1 MSTETDSKIAFL
13 FPGQGS
19 QAVGMGKDLYLN
31 SIAARDV
38 FDEIDDTLGR
48 KLSTM
53 MFEGPEDELRQTE
66 NTQPAILAT
75 SIAAWRAMEEATG
88 ILQVPNAT
96 AGHSL
101 GEYSALA
108 VAGVL
113 SISDAVKLVLERG
126 RLMQGACDERPGGM
140 AAIIGLDE
148 VTAEEIC
155 RESGAQMSTINTE
168 QQIILA
174 GDHHS
179 LAMAIDIASARGA
192 KKAIPLQ
199 VGGAFHS
206 GLMSPAQN
214 GLNAMID
221 SLDFQDPLVPL
232 IGNVTAQSLTTSE
245 QVKEELRMQLTSC
258 VQWNNTVKFMLSDG
272 IENFYEI
279 GHGKVLSGMVK
290 RINRRA
296 SVSNIGGRCSQIV
309 LWFPGLPRHLS
320 MFPILLN
327 VAKQP
332 CVVRQLRL
340 DIQEARLN

>member
-1 MSTETDSKIAFL
+1 MTTQTASKIAFL

-31 SIAARDV
+31 SIAAREV

-48 KLSTM
+48 KLSTL

-66 NTQPAILAT
+66 NTQPAIMAT
-75 SIAAWRAMEEATG
+75 SVATWRAMEEATG
-88 ILQVPNAT
+88 VIQVPNVT

-126 RLMQGACDERPGGM
+126 RLMQGACNERPGGM
-140 AAIIGLDE
+140 AALIGLDE
-148 VTAEEIC
+148 ITAEEIC

-168 QQIILA
+168 HQIILA
-174 GDHHS
+174 GDHRS
-179 LAMAIDIASARGA
+179 LAMAIDMASSRGA
-192 KKAIPLQ
+192 KKAITLQ

-221 SLDFQDPLVPL
+221 SLTFHDPLVPL
-232 IGNVTAQSLTTSE
+232 VGNVTAKSLGTADE
-245 QVKEELRMQLTSC
+245 VKEELRLQLTSC
-258 VQWNNTVKFMLSDG
+258 VQWNNTVKFMLDEG
-272 IENFYEI
+272 IDAFYEI
-279 GHGKVLSGMVK
+279 GHGRILSGMVK
-290 RINRRA
+290 RIDRSA
-296 SVSNIGGRCSQIV
+296 SVTSIGDFASV
-309 LWFPGLPRHLS
+309 LNYS
-320 MFPILLN
+320 S
-327 VAKQP
+327 AS
-332 CVVRQLRL
+332 
-340 DIQEARLN
+340 

>member
-1 MSTETDSKIAFL
+1 MTTETASKIAFL

-31 SIAARDV
+31 SIAAREV

-53 MFEGPEDELRQTE
+53 MFEGPDDELRQTE
-66 NTQPAILAT
+66 NTQPAIMAT
-75 SIAAWRAMEEATG
+75 SVAAWRAMEEATG
-88 ILQVPNAT
+88 VLQVPNAT

-113 SISDAVKLVLERG
+113 SIYDAVKLVLERG
-126 RLMQGACDERPGGM
+126 RLMQGACNERPGGM
-140 AAIIGLDE
+140 AALIGLDE

-174 GDHHS
+174 GDHES

-221 SLDFQDPLVPL
+221 SLAFHDPLVPL
-232 IGNVTAQSLTTSE
+232 VGNVTAKSLGTAE
-245 QVKEELRMQLTSC
+245 EVKEELRLQLTSC
-258 VQWNNTVKFMLSDG
+258 VQWNNTVKFMVNDG
-272 IENFYEI
+272 ITNFYEI
-279 GHGKVLSGMVK
+279 GHGKILSGMVK
-290 RINRRA
+290 RIDRSA
-296 SVSNIGGRCSQIV
+296 TISNIGDFAGV
-309 LWFPGLPRHLS
+309 LAYAS
-320 MFPILLN
+320 N
-327 VAKQP
+327 S
-332 CVVRQLRL
+332 
-340 DIQEARLN
+340 

>member
-1 MSTETDSKIAFL
+1 MTTQTDSKIAFL

-31 SIAARDV
+31 SIAAREV

-75 SIAAWRAMEEATG
+75 SVAAWRAMEEATG

-113 SISDAVKLVLERG
+113 SITDAVKLVLERG

-206 GLMSPAQN
+206 GLMSPAQE

-221 SLDFQDPLVPL
+221 SLNFHDPVVPL
-232 IGNVTAQSLTTSE
+232 IGNVTAKSLNTADE
-245 QVKEELRMQLTSC
+245 VKEELRMQLTSC
-258 VQWNNTVKFMLSDG
+258 VQWNNTVKFMLNDG
-272 IENFYEI
+272 IDTFYEI
-279 GHGKVLSGMVK
+279 GHGKILSGMVK
-290 RINRRA
+290 RIDRSA
-296 SVSNIGGRCSQIV
+296 KISNIGDFDSV
-309 LWFPGLPRHLS
+309 LAYAS
-320 MFPILLN
+320 N
-327 VAKQP
+327 S
-332 CVVRQLRL
+332 
-340 DIQEARLN
+340 

>member
-1 MSTETDSKIAFL
+1 MTITTVSKIAFL

-31 SIAARDV
+31 SIAAREV

-48 KLSTM
+48 KLSTL
-53 MFEGPEDELRQTE
+53 MFEGPDDELRQTE
-66 NTQPAILAT
+66 NTQPAIMAT
-75 SIAAWRAMEEATG
+75 SIATWRAMEEATG
-88 ILQVPNAT
+88 VLQLPNAT

-126 RLMQGACDERPGGM
+126 RLMQGACSERPGGM
-140 AAIIGLDE
+140 AALIGLDE
-148 VTAEEIC
+148 ITAEEIC

-168 QQIILA
+168 HQIILA
-174 GDHHS
+174 GDHRS
-179 LAMAIDIASARGA
+179 LAMAIDMASSRGA

-221 SLDFQDPLVPL
+221 SLTFHDPLVPL
-232 IGNVTAQSLTTSE
+232 VGNVTAKSLGTADE
-245 QVKEELRMQLTSC
+245 VKEELRLQLTSC
-258 VQWNNTVKFMLSDG
+258 VQWNNTIKFMLNDG
-272 IENFYEI
+272 IDAFYEI
-279 GHGKVLSGMVK
+279 GHGRILSGMVK
-290 RINRRA
+290 RIDRSA
-296 SVSNIGGRCSQIV
+296 SVTSIGDFASV
-309 LWFPGLPRHLS
+309 LNYS
-320 MFPILLN
+320 S
-327 VAKQP
+327 AS
-332 CVVRQLRL
+332 
-340 DIQEARLN
+340 

>member
-1 MSTETDSKIAFL
+1 
-13 FPGQGS
+13 
-19 QAVGMGKDLYLN
+19 
-31 SIAARDV
+31 
-38 FDEIDDTLGR
+38 
-48 KLSTM
+48 
-53 MFEGPEDELRQTE
+53 
-66 NTQPAILAT
+66 
-75 SIAAWRAMEEATG
+75 MEEATG
-88 ILQVPNAT
+88 VLQVPNAT

-126 RLMQGACDERPGGM
+126 RLMQGACNERPGGM
-140 AAIIGLDE
+140 AALIGLDE

-179 LAMAIDIASARGA
+179 LAMAIDMASARGA

-221 SLDFQDPLVPL
+221 SLTFYDPLVPL
-232 IGNVTAQSLTTSE
+232 VGNVTAKSLGTADE
-245 QVKEELRMQLTSC
+245 VKEELRLQLTSC
-258 VQWNNTVKFMLSDG
+258 VQWNNTVKFMLKDG
-272 IENFYEI
+272 IDTFYEI
-279 GHGKVLSGMVK
+279 GHGKILSGMVK
-290 RINRRA
+290 RIDRSASITSIGDFA
-296 SVSNIGGRCSQIV
+296 SV
-309 LWFPGLPRHLS
+309 
-320 MFPILLN
+320 LN
-327 VAKQP
+327 YSSAS
-332 CVVRQLRL
+332 
-340 DIQEARLN
+340 

>member
-1 MSTETDSKIAFL
+1 MTTQTGSKIAFL

-19 QAVGMGKDLYLN
+19 QAVGMGKDIYLN
-31 SIAARDV
+31 SIAAREV

-48 KLSTM
+48 KLSTL
-53 MFEGPEDELRQTE
+53 MFEGPDDELRQTE
-66 NTQPAILAT
+66 NTQPAIMAT
-75 SIAAWRAMEEATG
+75 SVATWRAMEEATG
-88 ILQVPNAT
+88 VLQVPNAT

-126 RLMQGACDERPGGM
+126 RLMQGACNERPGGM
-140 AAIIGLDE
+140 AALIGLDE

-179 LAMAIDIASARGA
+179 LAMAIDMASARGA

-221 SLDFQDPLVPL
+221 SLTFYDPLVPL
-232 IGNVTAQSLTTSE
+232 VGNVTAKSLGTADE
-245 QVKEELRMQLTSC
+245 VKEELRLQLTSC
-258 VQWNNTVKFMLSDG
+258 VQWNNTVKFMLNDG
-272 IENFYEI
+272 IDTFYEI
-279 GHGKVLSGMVK
+279 GHGKILSGMVK
-290 RINRRA
+290 RIDRSASITSIGDFA
-296 SVSNIGGRCSQIV
+296 SV
-309 LWFPGLPRHLS
+309 
-320 MFPILLN
+320 LN
-327 VAKQP
+327 YSSAS
-332 CVVRQLRL
+332 
-340 DIQEARLN
+340 

>member
-1 MSTETDSKIAFL
+1 MTTQTASKIAFL

-31 SIAARDV
+31 SIAAREV

-48 KLSTM
+48 KLSTL
-53 MFEGPEDELRQTE
+53 MFEGPDDELRQTE
-66 NTQPAILAT
+66 NTQPAIMAT
-75 SIAAWRAMEEATG
+75 SVATWRAMEEATG
-88 ILQVPNAT
+88 VLQVPNAT

-108 VAGVL
+108 VASVL

-126 RLMQGACDERPGGM
+126 RLMQGACNERPGGM
-140 AAIIGLDE
+140 AALIGLDE

-174 GDHHS
+174 GDHRS
-179 LAMAIDIASARGA
+179 LAMAIDMASARGA

-221 SLDFQDPLVPL
+221 SLTFHDPLVPL
-232 IGNVTAQSLTTSE
+232 VGNVTAKSLGTADE
-245 QVKEELRMQLTSC
+245 VKEELRLQLTSC
-258 VQWNNTVKFMLSDG
+258 VQWNNTVKFMLNDG
-272 IENFYEI
+272 IDTFYEI
-279 GHGKVLSGMVK
+279 GHGKILSGMVK
-290 RINRRA
+290 RIDRSASITSIGDFA
-296 SVSNIGGRCSQIV
+296 SV
-309 LWFPGLPRHLS
+309 
-320 MFPILLN
+320 LN
-327 VAKQP
+327 YSSAS
-332 CVVRQLRL
+332 
-340 DIQEARLN
+340 

>member
-1 MSTETDSKIAFL
+1 MTTQTASKIAFL

-31 SIAARDV
+31 SIAAREV

-53 MFEGPEDELRQTE
+53 MFEGPDDELRQTQ
-66 NTQPAILAT
+66 NTQPAIMAT
-75 SIAAWRAMEEATG
+75 SVATWRAMEEATG
-88 ILQVPNAT
+88 ILQVPNST

-126 RLMQGACDERPGGM
+126 RLMQSACEERPGGM
-140 AAIIGLDE
+140 AALIGLDE

-214 GLNAMID
+214 GLDAIID
-221 SLDFQDPLVPL
+221 SLTFHYPLVPL
-232 IGNVTAQSLTTSE
+232 VGNVTAKSLTTAE
-245 QVKEELRMQLTSC
+245 EVKEELRLQLTSC
-258 VQWNNTVKFMLSDG
+258 VQWNNTVKFMLNDG
-272 IENFYEI
+272 IDTFYEI
-279 GHGKVLSGMVK
+279 GHGKILSGMVK
-290 RINRRA
+290 RIDRSA
-296 SVSNIGGRCSQIV
+296 SVTSIGDFASV
-309 LWFPGLPRHLS
+309 LNYS
-320 MFPILLN
+320 S
-327 VAKQP
+327 AS
-332 CVVRQLRL
+332 
-340 DIQEARLN
+340 

>member
-1 MSTETDSKIAFL
+1 MTTQTGSKIAFL

-19 QAVGMGKDLYLN
+19 QAVGMGKDIYLN
-31 SIAARDV
+31 SIAAREV

-48 KLSTM
+48 KLSTL
-53 MFEGPEDELRQTE
+53 MFEGPDDELRQTE
-66 NTQPAILAT
+66 NTQPAIMAT
-75 SIAAWRAMEEATG
+75 SVATWRAMEEATG
-88 ILQVPNAT
+88 VLQVPNAT

-126 RLMQGACDERPGGM
+126 RLMQGACNERPGGM
-140 AAIIGLDE
+140 AALIGLDE

-179 LAMAIDIASARGA
+179 LAMAIDMASARGA
-192 KKAIPLQ
+192 KKAITLQ

-221 SLDFQDPLVPL
+221 SLTFHDPLVPL
-232 IGNVTAQSLTTSE
+232 VGNVTAKSLGTADE
-245 QVKEELRMQLTSC
+245 VKEELRLQLTSC
-258 VQWNNTVKFMLSDG
+258 VQWNNTVKFMLKDG
-272 IENFYEI
+272 IDTFYEI
-279 GHGKVLSGMVK
+279 GHGKILSGMVK
-290 RINRRA
+290 RIDRSASITSIGDFA
-296 SVSNIGGRCSQIV
+296 SV
-309 LWFPGLPRHLS
+309 
-320 MFPILLN
+320 LN
-327 VAKQP
+327 YSSAS
-332 CVVRQLRL
+332 
-340 DIQEARLN
+340 

>member
-1 MSTETDSKIAFL
+1 MTTQTASKIAFL

-31 SIAARDV
+31 SIAAREV

-53 MFEGPEDELRQTE
+53 MFEGPDDELRQTE
-66 NTQPAILAT
+66 NTQPAIMAT
-75 SIAAWRAMEEATG
+75 SVATWRAMEEATG
-88 ILQVPNAT
+88 VIQVPNAT

-126 RLMQGACDERPGGM
+126 RLMQGACNQRPGGM
-140 AAIIGLDE
+140 AALIGLDE

-168 QQIILA
+168 QQIILS
-174 GDHHS
+174 GDHQS

-214 GLNAMID
+214 GLNSMID
-221 SLDFQDPLVPL
+221 SLTFHDPLVPL
-232 IGNVTAQSLTTSE
+232 VGNVTAKSLDTATE
-245 QVKEELRMQLTSC
+245 VKEELRLQLTSC
-258 VQWNNTVKFMLSDG
+258 VQWNNTVKFMLNDG
-272 IENFYEI
+272 ISNFYEI
-279 GHGKVLSGMVK
+279 GHGRILSGMVK
-290 RINRRA
+290 RIDRSA
-296 SVSNIGGRCSQIV
+296 TISNIGDFASV
-309 LWFPGLPRHLS
+309 LAYAS
-320 MFPILLN
+320 N
-327 VAKQP
+327 S
-332 CVVRQLRL
+332 
-340 DIQEARLN
+340 

>member
-1 MSTETDSKIAFL
+1 MTNKIASKIAFL

-31 SIAARDV
+31 SIAAREV

-48 KLSTM
+48 KLSTL

-66 NTQPAILAT
+66 NTQPAIMAT
-75 SIAAWRAMEEATG
+75 SVATWRAMEEATG
-88 ILQVPNAT
+88 VIQVPNVT

-126 RLMQGACDERPGGM
+126 RLMQSACNERPGGM
-140 AAIIGLDE
+140 AALIGLDE
-148 VTAEEIC
+148 ITAEEIC

-168 QQIILA
+168 HQIILA
-174 GDHHS
+174 GDHRS
-179 LAMAIDIASARGA
+179 LAMAIDMASSRGA
-192 KKAIPLQ
+192 KKAITLQ

-221 SLDFQDPLVPL
+221 SLTFHDPLVPL
-232 IGNVTAQSLTTSE
+232 VGNVTAKSLGTADE
-245 QVKEELRMQLTSC
+245 VKEELRLQLTSC
-258 VQWNNTVKFMLSDG
+258 VQWNNTVKFMLDEG
-272 IENFYEI
+272 IDAFYEI
-279 GHGKVLSGMVK
+279 GHGRILSGMVK
-290 RINRRA
+290 RIDRSA
-296 SVSNIGGRCSQIV
+296 SVTSIGDFASV
-309 LWFPGLPRHLS
+309 LNYS
-320 MFPILLN
+320 S
-327 VAKQP
+327 AS
-332 CVVRQLRL
+332 
-340 DIQEARLN
+340 

>member
-1 MSTETDSKIAFL
+1 
-13 FPGQGS
+13 
-19 QAVGMGKDLYLN
+19 MGKDLYLN
-31 SIAARDV
+31 SIAAREV

-53 MFEGPEDELRQTE
+53 MFEGPDDELRQTE
-66 NTQPAILAT
+66 NTQPAIMAT
-75 SIAAWRAMEEATG
+75 SVAAWRAMEEATG
-88 ILQVPNAT
+88 VLQVPNAT

-126 RLMQGACDERPGGM
+126 RLMQGACNERPGGM
-140 AAIIGLDE
+140 AALIGLDE

-174 GDHHS
+174 GDHES

-221 SLDFQDPLVPL
+221 SLTFHDPLVPL
-232 IGNVTAQSLTTSE
+232 VGNVTAKSLGTAE
-245 QVKEELRMQLTSC
+245 EVKEELRLQLTSC
-258 VQWNNTVKFMLSDG
+258 VQWNNTVKFMVNDG
-272 IENFYEI
+272 ITNFYEI
-279 GHGKVLSGMVK
+279 GHGKILSGMVK
-290 RINRRA
+290 RIDRSA
-296 SVSNIGGRCSQIV
+296 SISNIGDFAGV
-309 LWFPGLPRHLS
+309 LAYAS
-320 MFPILLN
+320 N
-327 VAKQP
+327 S
-332 CVVRQLRL
+332 
-340 DIQEARLN
+340 

>member
-1 MSTETDSKIAFL
+1 MTTQTASKIAFL

-19 QAVGMGKDLYLN
+19 QAVGMGKDIYLN
-31 SIAARDV
+31 SIAAREV

-53 MFEGPEDELRQTE
+53 MFEGPDDELRQTE
-66 NTQPAILAT
+66 NTQPAIMAT
-75 SIAAWRAMEEATG
+75 SVATWRAMEEATG
-88 ILQVPNAT
+88 VIQVPNAT

-126 RLMQGACDERPGGM
+126 RLMQGACNDRPGGM
-140 AAIIGLDE
+140 AALIGLDE

-174 GDHHS
+174 GDHRS

-214 GLNAMID
+214 GLNSMID
-221 SLDFQDPLVPL
+221 SLTFHAPLVPL
-232 IGNVTAQSLTTSE
+232 VGNVTAKSLDTATE
-245 QVKEELRMQLTSC
+245 VKEELRLQLTSC
-258 VQWNNTVKFMLSDG
+258 VQWNNTVKFMLNDG
-272 IENFYEI
+272 ISNFYEI
-279 GHGKVLSGMVK
+279 GHGRILSGMVK
-290 RINRRA
+290 RIDRSA
-296 SVSNIGGRCSQIV
+296 TISNIGDFASV
-309 LWFPGLPRHLS
+309 LAYAS
-320 MFPILLN
+320 N
-327 VAKQP
+327 S
-332 CVVRQLRL
+332 
-340 DIQEARLN
+340 

>member
-1 MSTETDSKIAFL
+1 MTTQSAEKIAFL

-31 SIAARDV
+31 SIAAREV

-53 MFEGPEDELRQTE
+53 MFEGPDDELRQTE

-75 SIAAWRAMEEATG
+75 SVAAWRAMEEATG

-140 AAIIGLDE
+140 AALIGLDE

-206 GLMSPAQN
+206 GLMSPAQS

-221 SLDFQDPLVPL
+221 SLNFHDPLVPL
-232 IGNVTAQSLTTSE
+232 VGNVTAKSLGTAE
-245 QVKEELRMQLTSC
+245 EVKEELRMQLTSC
-258 VQWNNTVKFMLSDG
+258 VQWNNTVKFMLNDG
-272 IENFYEI
+272 ISNFYEI
-279 GHGKVLSGMVK
+279 GHGKILSGMVK
-290 RINRRA
+290 RIDRSATVTNIGDFA
-296 SVSNIGGRCSQIV
+296 SV
-309 LWFPGLPRHLS
+309 LS
-320 MFPILLN
+320 Y
-327 VAKQP
+327 AS
-332 CVVRQLRL
+332 
-340 DIQEARLN
+340 ASAS

>member
-1 MSTETDSKIAFL
+1 MTTQTGSKIAFL

-19 QAVGMGKDLYLN
+19 QAVGMGKDIYLN
-31 SIAARDV
+31 SIAAREV

-48 KLSTM
+48 KLSTL
-53 MFEGPEDELRQTE
+53 MFEGPDDELRQTE
-66 NTQPAILAT
+66 NTQPAIMAT
-75 SIAAWRAMEEATG
+75 SVATWRAMEEATG
-88 ILQVPNAT
+88 VLQVPNAT

-108 VAGVL
+108 VASVL

-126 RLMQGACDERPGGM
+126 RLMQGACNERPGGM
-140 AAIIGLDE
+140 AALIGLDE

-179 LAMAIDIASARGA
+179 LAMAIDMASARGA

-221 SLDFQDPLVPL
+221 SLTFYDPLVPL
-232 IGNVTAQSLTTSE
+232 VGNVTAKSLGTADE
-245 QVKEELRMQLTSC
+245 VKEELRLQLTSC
-258 VQWNNTVKFMLSDG
+258 VQWNNTVKFMLNDG
-272 IENFYEI
+272 IDTFYEI
-279 GHGKVLSGMVK
+279 GHGKILSGMVK
-290 RINRRA
+290 RIDRSASITSIGDFA
-296 SVSNIGGRCSQIV
+296 SV
-309 LWFPGLPRHLS
+309 
-320 MFPILLN
+320 LN
-327 VAKQP
+327 YSSAS
-332 CVVRQLRL
+332 
-340 DIQEARLN
+340 

>member
-38 FDEIDDTLGR
+38 FEEIDDTLGR

-53 MFEGPEDELRQTE
+53 MLEGPEDELRQTE

-214 GLNAMID
+214 GLNAMIG

-245 QVKEELRMQLTSC
+245 QVKDELRMQLTSC

-296 SVSNIGGRCSQIV
+296 NVSNIGDFESV
-309 LWFPGLPRHLS
+309 LAYASNG
-320 MFPILLN
+320 
-327 VAKQP
+327 
-332 CVVRQLRL
+332 
-340 DIQEARLN
+340 

>member
-1 MSTETDSKIAFL
+1 
-13 FPGQGS
+13 
-19 QAVGMGKDLYLN
+19 
-31 SIAARDV
+31 
-38 FDEIDDTLGR
+38 
-48 KLSTM
+48 
-53 MFEGPEDELRQTE
+53 
-66 NTQPAILAT
+66 
-75 SIAAWRAMEEATG
+75 
-88 ILQVPNAT
+88 
-96 AGHSL
+96 
-101 GEYSALA
+101 
-108 VAGVL
+108 
-113 SISDAVKLVLERG
+113 
-126 RLMQGACDERPGGM
+126 
-140 AAIIGLDE
+140 
-148 VTAEEIC
+148 
-155 RESGAQMSTINTE
+155 MSTINTE

-245 QVKEELRMQLTSC
+245 QVKDELRMQLTSC

-296 SVSNIGGRCSQIV
+296 NVSNIGDFESV
-309 LWFPGLPRHLS
+309 LAYASNG
-320 MFPILLN
+320 
-327 VAKQP
+327 
-332 CVVRQLRL
+332 
-340 DIQEARLN
+340 

>member
-1 MSTETDSKIAFL
+1 MFSVL

-19 QAVGMGKDLYLN
+19 QSVGMAANLYN
-31 SIAARDV
+31 SYSYVKELFEIA
-38 FDEIDDTLGR
+38 DETLGFSLS
-48 KLSTM
+48 KLIL
-53 MFEGPEDELRQTE
+53 EGPKEQLDQTE
-66 NTQPAILAT
+66 NTQPAIFLAST
-75 SIAAWRAMEEATG
+75 SIFEMTKRESDIDLTKAKYF
-88 ILQVPNAT
+88 

-113 SISDAVKLVLERG
+113 SISDAVTLVLERG
-126 RLMQGACDERPGGM
+126 RLMQGACNERPGGM
-140 AAIIGLDE
+140 AALIGLDE

-179 LAMAIDIASARGA
+179 LAMAIDMASARGA

-221 SLDFQDPLVPL
+221 SLTFYDPLVPL
-232 IGNVTAQSLTTSE
+232 VGNVTAKSLGTADE
-245 QVKEELRMQLTSC
+245 VKEELRLQLTSC
-258 VQWNNTVKFMLSDG
+258 VQWNNTVKFMLNDG
-272 IENFYEI
+272 IDTFYEI
-279 GHGKVLSGMVK
+279 GHGKILSGMVK
-290 RINRRA
+290 RIDSSASITSIGDFA
-296 SVSNIGGRCSQIV
+296 SV
-309 LWFPGLPRHLS
+309 
-320 MFPILLN
+320 LN
-327 VAKQP
+327 YAS
-332 CVVRQLRL
+332 
-340 DIQEARLN
+340 AS

>member
-1 MSTETDSKIAFL
+1 MTTQTASKIAFL

-31 SIAARDV
+31 SIAAREV

-53 MFEGPEDELRQTE
+53 MFEGPDDELRQTQ
-66 NTQPAILAT
+66 NTQPAIMAT
-75 SIAAWRAMEEATG
+75 SVATWRAMEEATG

-126 RLMQGACDERPGGM
+126 RLMQSACEERPGGM
-140 AAIIGLDE
+140 AALIGLDE

-174 GDHHS
+174 GDPHS

-214 GLNAMID
+214 GLDAIID
-221 SLDFQDPLVPL
+221 SLTFHDPLVPL
-232 IGNVTAQSLTTSE
+232 VGNVTAKSLTTAE
-245 QVKEELRMQLTSC
+245 QVKEELRLQLTSC
-258 VQWNNTVKFMLSDG
+258 VQWNNTVKFMLNDG
-272 IENFYEI
+272 IDTFYEI
-279 GHGKVLSGMVK
+279 GHGKILSGMVK
-290 RINRRA
+290 RIDRSA
-296 SVSNIGGRCSQIV
+296 SVTSIGDFASV
-309 LWFPGLPRHLS
+309 LNYS
-320 MFPILLN
+320 S
-327 VAKQP
+327 AS
-332 CVVRQLRL
+332 
-340 DIQEARLN
+340 

>member
-1 MSTETDSKIAFL
+1 MTTQTASKIAFL

-31 SIAARDV
+31 SIAAREV
-38 FDEIDDTLGR
+38 FDEIDDMLDR

-53 MFEGPEDELRQTE
+53 MFEGPDDELRQTE
-66 NTQPAILAT
+66 NTQPAIMAT

-88 ILQVPNAT
+88 VLQIPNST

-108 VAGVL
+108 VSGVL
-113 SISDAVKLVLERG
+113 SFTDAVKLVLERG
-126 RLMQGACDERPGGM
+126 RLMQGACEERPGGM
-140 AAIIGLDE
+140 AALIGLDE

-192 KKAIPLQ
+192 RKAIPLQ

-221 SLDFQDPLVPL
+221 SLTFHDPLVPL
-232 IGNVTAQSLTTSE
+232 VGNVTAESLGTAE
-245 QVKEELRMQLTSC
+245 EVREELRMQLTSC
-258 VQWNNTVKFMLSDG
+258 VQWNNTIKFMLNDG
-272 IENFYEI
+272 ITNFYEI
-279 GHGKVLSGMVK
+279 GHGRILSGMVK
-290 RINRRA
+290 RIDREA
-296 SVSNIGGRCSQIV
+296 SVTNISDFASV
-309 LWFPGLPRHLS
+309 LKYPS
-320 MFPILLN
+320 
-327 VAKQP
+327 AS
-332 CVVRQLRL
+332 
-340 DIQEARLN
+340 

>member
-1 MSTETDSKIAFL
+1 MTTQTSEKIAFL

-31 SIAARDV
+31 SIAAREV

-48 KLSTM
+48 KLSDM
-53 MFEGPEDELRQTE
+53 MFEGPDDELRQTE

-75 SIAAWRAMEEATG
+75 SVAAWRAMEEATG

-126 RLMQGACDERPGGM
+126 RLMQGACEERPGGM

-206 GLMSPAQN
+206 GLMSPAQS

-221 SLDFQDPLVPL
+221 SLDFHDPLIPL
-232 IGNVTAQSLTTSE
+232 VGNVTAKSLGTAE
-245 QVKEELRMQLTSC
+245 EVKEELRMQLTSC
-258 VQWNNTVKFMLSDG
+258 VQWNNTVKFMLNDG
-272 IENFYEI
+272 ITNFYEI
-279 GHGKVLSGMVK
+279 GHGKILSGMVK
-290 RINRRA
+290 RIDRSA
-296 SVSNIGGRCSQIV
+296 SVTNIGDFAGV
-309 LWFPGLPRHLS
+309 LAYAS
-320 MFPILLN
+320 N
-327 VAKQP
+327 S
-332 CVVRQLRL
+332 
-340 DIQEARLN
+340 

>member
-1 MSTETDSKIAFL
+1 MTTQTGSKIAFL

-19 QAVGMGKDLYLN
+19 QAVGMGKDIYLN
-31 SIAARDV
+31 SIAAREV

-48 KLSTM
+48 KLSTL
-53 MFEGPEDELRQTE
+53 MFEGPDDELRQTE
-66 NTQPAILAT
+66 NTQPAIMAT
-75 SIAAWRAMEEATG
+75 SVATWRAMEEATG
-88 ILQVPNAT
+88 VLQVPNAT

-126 RLMQGACDERPGGM
+126 RLMQGACNERPGGM
-140 AAIIGLDE
+140 AALIGLDE

-179 LAMAIDIASARGA
+179 LAMAIDMASARGA
-192 KKAIPLQ
+192 KKAITLQ

-221 SLDFQDPLVPL
+221 SLTFYDPLVPL
-232 IGNVTAQSLTTSE
+232 VGNVTAKSLGTADE
-245 QVKEELRMQLTSC
+245 VKEELRLQLTSC
-258 VQWNNTVKFMLSDG
+258 VQWNNTVKFMLNDG
-272 IENFYEI
+272 IDTFYEI
-279 GHGKVLSGMVK
+279 GHGKILSGMVK
-290 RINRRA
+290 RIDRSASITSIGDFA
-296 SVSNIGGRCSQIV
+296 SV
-309 LWFPGLPRHLS
+309 
-320 MFPILLN
+320 LN
-327 VAKQP
+327 YSSAS
-332 CVVRQLRL
+332 
-340 DIQEARLN
+340 

>member
-1 MSTETDSKIAFL
+1 MTTQTASKIAFL

-53 MFEGPEDELRQTE
+53 MFEGPDDELRQTQ
-66 NTQPAILAT
+66 NTQPAIMAT
-75 SIAAWRAMEEATG
+75 SVATWRAMEEATG
-88 ILQVPNAT
+88 VLQVPNAT

-113 SISDAVKLVLERG
+113 SISDAVQLVLERG
-126 RLMQGACDERPGGM
+126 RLMQGACEERPGGM
-140 AAIIGLDE
+140 AALIGLDE
-148 VTAEEIC
+148 VTAEESC

-221 SLDFQDPLVPL
+221 SLTFHDPLVPL
-232 IGNVTAQSLTTSE
+232 VGNVTAKSLATAE
-245 QVKEELRMQLTSC
+245 EVKEELRLQLTSC
-258 VQWNNTVKFMLSDG
+258 VQWNNTVKFMLNDG
-272 IENFYEI
+272 IDTFYEI
-279 GHGKVLSGMVK
+279 GHGKILSGMVK
-290 RINRRA
+290 RIYRSA
-296 SVSNIGGRCSQIV
+296 SVTSIGDFASV
-309 LWFPGLPRHLS
+309 LNYS
-320 MFPILLN
+320 S
-327 VAKQP
+327 AS
-332 CVVRQLRL
+332 
-340 DIQEARLN
+340 

>member
-1 MSTETDSKIAFL
+1 MTTQTASKIAFL

-19 QAVGMGKDLYLN
+19 QAVGMGKDIYLN
-31 SIAARDV
+31 SIAAREV

-48 KLSTM
+48 KLSTL
-53 MFEGPEDELRQTE
+53 MFEGPDDELRQTE
-66 NTQPAILAT
+66 NTQPAIMAT
-75 SIAAWRAMEEATG
+75 SVATWRAMEEATG
-88 ILQVPNAT
+88 VLQVPNAT

-126 RLMQGACDERPGGM
+126 RLMQGACNERPGGM
-140 AAIIGLDE
+140 AALIGLDE

-179 LAMAIDIASARGA
+179 LAMAIDMASARGA
-192 KKAIPLQ
+192 KKAITLQ

-221 SLDFQDPLVPL
+221 SLTFYDPLVPL
-232 IGNVTAQSLTTSE
+232 VGNVTAKSLGTADE
-245 QVKEELRMQLTSC
+245 VKEELRLQLTSC
-258 VQWNNTVKFMLSDG
+258 VQWNNTVKFMLNDG
-272 IENFYEI
+272 IDTFYEI
-279 GHGKVLSGMVK
+279 GHGKILSGMVK
-290 RINRRA
+290 RIDRSASITSIGDFA
-296 SVSNIGGRCSQIV
+296 SV
-309 LWFPGLPRHLS
+309 
-320 MFPILLN
+320 LN
-327 VAKQP
+327 YSSAS
-332 CVVRQLRL
+332 
-340 DIQEARLN
+340 

>member
-1 MSTETDSKIAFL
+1 MTTQTASKIAFL

-31 SIAARDV
+31 SIAAREV
-38 FDEIDDTLGR
+38 FDEIDDMLDR

-53 MFEGPEDELRQTE
+53 MFEGPDDELRQTE
-66 NTQPAILAT
+66 NTQPAIMAT

-88 ILQVPNAT
+88 VLQIPNST

-108 VAGVL
+108 VSGVL
-113 SISDAVKLVLERG
+113 SVTDAVKLVLERG
-126 RLMQGACDERPGGM
+126 RLMQGACEERPGGM
-140 AAIIGLDE
+140 AALIGLDE

-221 SLDFQDPLVPL
+221 SLTFHDPLVPL
-232 IGNVTAQSLTTSE
+232 VGNVTAESLGTAE
-245 QVKEELRMQLTSC
+245 EVREELRMQLTSC
-258 VQWNNTVKFMLSDG
+258 VQWNNTIKFMLNDG
-272 IENFYEI
+272 ITNFYEI
-279 GHGKVLSGMVK
+279 GHGRILSGMVK
-290 RINRRA
+290 RIDREA
-296 SVSNIGGRCSQIV
+296 SVTNISDFASV
-309 LWFPGLPRHLS
+309 LKYPS
-320 MFPILLN
+320 
-327 VAKQP
+327 AS
-332 CVVRQLRL
+332 
-340 DIQEARLN
+340 